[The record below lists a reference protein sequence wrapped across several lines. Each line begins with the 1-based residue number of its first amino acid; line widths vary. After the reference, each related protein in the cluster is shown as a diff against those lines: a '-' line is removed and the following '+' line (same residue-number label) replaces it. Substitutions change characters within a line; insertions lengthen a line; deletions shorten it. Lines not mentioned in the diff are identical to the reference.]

1 VILAEGLAC
10 ESHPDTGNRAV
21 FANTPAPALHPRLT
35 PAGEDAYREAHACAK
50 LVVSGPT
57 LDCLRRMLDARASER
72 DASALRTV
80 GDARVPV

>member
-1 VILAEGLAC
+1 MILAEGLAC

-50 LVVSGPT
+50 LVVAGPL
-57 LDCLRRMLDARASER
+57 LDRVRAR
-72 DASALRTV
+72 LNRTV
-80 GDARVPV
+80 PAPAARSVGG